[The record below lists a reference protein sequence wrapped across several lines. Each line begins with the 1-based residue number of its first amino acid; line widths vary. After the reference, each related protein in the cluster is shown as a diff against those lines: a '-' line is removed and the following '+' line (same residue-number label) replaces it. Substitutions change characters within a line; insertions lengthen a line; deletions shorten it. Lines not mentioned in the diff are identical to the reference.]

1 MINSHFQSYLVNHR
15 RRPQKFGERSTLS
28 ESEQQATNRII
39 KKDAGILYIAMR
51 KIHSNVMRFNGMMR
65 FEKADILAG
74 RAEST
79 SAQFYVAYELD
90 KIADQYKEA

>member
-1 MINSHFQSYLVNHR
+1 
-15 RRPQKFGERSTLS
+15 
-28 ESEQQATNRII
+28 
-39 KKDAGILYIAMR
+39 
-51 KIHSNVMRFNGMMR
+51 MRFNGMMR

-90 KIADQYKEA
+90 KIADQYKEAWQRFGVNTDELAIV